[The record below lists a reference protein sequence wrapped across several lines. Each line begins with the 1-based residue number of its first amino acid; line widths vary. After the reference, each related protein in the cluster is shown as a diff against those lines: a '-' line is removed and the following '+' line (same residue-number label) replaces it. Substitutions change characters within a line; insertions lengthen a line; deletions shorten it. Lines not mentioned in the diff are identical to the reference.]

1 MRQGETVRAPF
12 SASRLECRDL
22 HFSRGKRAVLDGVTL
37 GFGTGEIVALLG
49 ANGAGKSTLFRLL
62 LGFLA
67 PECGEVR
74 LDDAPLSAYSRRE
87 IAKRV
92 AYVPQ
97 GHVTPFPY
105 TVREV
110 VTLGR
115 LPEMGLL
122 RAPRAED
129 RDLVEGL
136 IVRLG
141 IERLIDR
148 PYTEISGGERQ
159 LTLIAR
165 ALAQGARLLVM
176 DEPATGLDYGY
187 QLRLMRQLSDLRAD
201 GHGVLVSTHHPE
213 HAMQLATRLVILHQ
227 TLIEAD
233 GAPGEVVTPERMR
246 RIYGVE
252 VEVFDDPFGARRLA
266 PIAALRSEPIP

>member
-1 MRQGETVRAPF
+1 MRPPYSVARVDGV
-12 SASRLECRDL
+12 DL
-22 HFSRGKRAVLDGVTL
+22 HFSRGARSVLGGVTL
-37 GFGTGEIVALLG
+37 GFGAGEIVALLG

-67 PECGEVR
+67 PRRGEVR
-74 LDDAPLSAYSRRE
+74 LDGAPLSTLSQRDIARR
-87 IAKRV
+87 I

-105 TVREV
+105 SVREV

-115 LPEMGLL
+115 LPQTGLV
-122 RAPRAED
+122 RAPDAED
-129 RDLVEGL
+129 RRIVET
-136 IVRLG
+136 VVARLG

-187 QLRLMRQLSDLRAD
+187 QIRLMRHLSDLVAD

-213 HAMQLATRLVILHQ
+213 HAMQVATRVAILHDGR
-227 TLIEAD
+227 IEAD
-233 GAPGEVVTPERMR
+233 GAPHATVTPERMR
-246 RIYGVE
+246 RLYGVE
-252 VEVFDDPFGARRLA
+252 VEMFDDPFGARRLA
-266 PIAALRSEPIP
+266 PVVERRRDPL

>member
-1 MRQGETVRAPF
+1 MRAPTP
-12 SASRLECRDL
+12 AARLEGLGL
-22 HFSRGKRAVLDGVTL
+22 HFARGRRTVLDGVTFGL
-37 GFGTGEIVALLG
+37 GAGEIVALLG

-67 PECGEVR
+67 AERGEVR
-74 LDDAPLSAYSRRE
+74 LDGAPLSTYSRRE

-115 LPEMGLL
+115 LPETGFL
-122 RAPRAED
+122 RAPRAQD
-129 RDLVEGL
+129 REIVESV
-136 IVRLG
+136 IARLG
-141 IERLIDR
+141 IEWLIDR

-159 LTLIAR
+159 LALIAR

-187 QLRLMRQLSDLRAD
+187 QLRLLRHLSDLAAD

-213 HAMQLATRLVILHQ
+213 HAMQVATRIAILHEGR
-227 TLIEAD
+227 IDAD
-233 GAPGEVVTPERMR
+233 GAPQAVVTAERMR
-246 RIYGVE
+246 HIYGVD

-266 PIAALRSEPIP
+266 PVVERHGEAER

>member
-1 MRQGETVRAPF
+1 MREPSPRP
-12 SASRLECRDL
+12 RLEGLDL
-22 HFSRGKRAVLDGVTL
+22 HFSRGKRSVLEGVTL
-37 GFGTGEIVALLG
+37 GFGAGRFLALLG

-62 LGFLA
+62 LGFLSA
-67 PECGEVR
+67 KRGEVR
-74 LDDAPLSAYSRRE
+74 LDGAPLSSFSRRE
-87 IAKRV
+87 IARRV

-110 VTLGR
+110 VMLGR
-115 LPEMGLL
+115 LPETGFL
-122 RAPRAED
+122 RAPRAQD
-129 RDLVEGL
+129 REIVEG
-136 IVRLG
+136 IIARLG

-187 QLRLMRQLSDLRAD
+187 QLRLMRHLSDLCAE

-213 HAMQLATRLVILHQ
+213 HAMQIATRIAILHEGR
-227 TLIEAD
+227 IEAD
-233 GAPGEVVTPERMR
+233 GPPQAVVTAERMR
-246 RIYGVE
+246 RLYGVA

-266 PIAALRSEPIP
+266 PIVGRATSEADR

>member
-1 MRQGETVRAPF
+1 MRGLEPPF
-12 SASRLECRDL
+12 RLEGLDL
-22 HFSRGKRAVLDGVTL
+22 HFSRGKRSVLDGVTF
-37 GFGTGEIVALLG
+37 GFGAGEIVALLG

-62 LGFLA
+62 LGFL
-67 PECGEVR
+67 PPKSGEAR
-74 LDDAPLSAYSRRE
+74 LDGRPLSSYSRRE
-87 IAKRV
+87 IARRV

-105 TVREV
+105 TVREI

-115 LPEMGLL
+115 LPETGLL

-129 RDLVEGL
+129 RELVENV
-136 IVRLG
+136 IARLG

-159 LTLIAR
+159 LALIAR
-165 ALAQGARLLVM
+165 ALAQGAQLIVM

-187 QLRLMRQLSDLRAD
+187 QLRLMRHLVDLSAD

-213 HAMQLATRLVILHQ
+213 HAMQMATRLAILHDGR
-227 TLIEAD
+227 IEAD
-233 GAPGEVVTPERMR
+233 GAPQEVVTAERMR

-252 VEVFDDPFGARRLA
+252 VEVFDDPFRARRLA
-266 PIAALRSEPIP
+266 PIVERRAGATR

>member
-1 MRQGETVRAPF
+1 MRAP
-12 SASRLECRDL
+12 SATAQLRGVDL
-22 HFSRGKRAVLDGVTL
+22 HFSRGKRRVLEGATL

-62 LGFLA
+62 LGFLTA
-67 PECGEVR
+67 SSGEVR
-74 LDDAPLSAYSRRE
+74 LDGLPLASFSRRE

-115 LPEMGLL
+115 LPETGLL

-129 RDLVEGL
+129 REIVESV
-136 IVRLG
+136 IARLG
-141 IERLIDR
+141 MERLIDR

-187 QLRLMRQLSDLRAD
+187 QLRLMRHLSDLTAD

-213 HAMQLATRLVILHQ
+213 HAMQLATRIAILNEGR
-227 TLIEAD
+227 IEAD
-233 GAPGEVVTPERMR
+233 GAPQAVVTAERISR
-246 RIYGVE
+246 LYGVE
-252 VEVFDDPFGARRLA
+252 VAVFDDPFGARRLA
-266 PIAALRSEPIP
+266 PIAGRNGRAEG

>member
-1 MRQGETVRAPF
+1 MRAP
-12 SASRLECRDL
+12 SPAAQLQGLDL
-22 HFSRGKRAVLDGVTL
+22 QFSRGKRAVLDGVTF
-37 GFGTGEIVALLG
+37 GFGAGEIVALLG

-62 LGFLA
+62 LGFLT
-67 PECGEVR
+67 PKRGDVR
-74 LDDAPLSAYSRRE
+74 LDGAPLSQFSRRE

-110 VTLGR
+110 VMLGR
-115 LPEMGLL
+115 LPETGLL

-129 RDLVEGL
+129 REIVEG
-136 IVRLG
+136 IIARLG

-159 LTLIAR
+159 LALIAR

-187 QLRLMRQLSDLRAD
+187 QLRLLRHLSDLSAD

-213 HAMQLATRLVILHQ
+213 HAMQIATRIAILHEGR
-227 TLIEAD
+227 IDAD
-233 GAPGEVVTPERMR
+233 GAPQAVVTAERIR

-266 PIAALRSEPIP
+266 PVSERYGEAKG